1 LQLGPALW
9 PQMKQVTTAF
19 AYLFSSTISDQ
30 RWAER

>member
-1 LQLGPALW
+1 
-9 PQMKQVTTAF
+9 MKQVTTAF